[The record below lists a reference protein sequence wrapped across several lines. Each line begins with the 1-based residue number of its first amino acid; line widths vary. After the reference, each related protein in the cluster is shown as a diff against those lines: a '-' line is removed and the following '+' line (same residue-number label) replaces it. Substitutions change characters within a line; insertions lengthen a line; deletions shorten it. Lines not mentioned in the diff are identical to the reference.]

1 MVIASP
7 RAVFGL
13 PEASRGLYAA
23 AGGLARIVR
32 ICGLQVGSEIAMAG
46 RKLSAEEALRFNV
59 INKVSRTHQSV
70 VEETVEMAKAI
81 SSLSP
86 DAIIENVG
94 DPATAAARL
103 ISAIASKVSAGGANE
118 GGPASPSP

>member
-1 MVIASP
+1 MHMSKWLIVSPFYSDMVVASP

-59 INKVSRTHQSV
+59 INKISKTHQSV
-70 VEETVEMAKAI
+70 VEETVGHDPVLER
-81 SSLSP
+81 LGHGL
-86 DAIIENVG
+86 DQIEAVRVLE
-94 DPATAAARL
+94 DEPP
-103 ISAIASKVSAGGANE
+103 SGGR
-118 GGPASPSP
+118 